1 MKLLIHSKSHRFQ
14 FAGDELRNCKA
25 YLDVVVKICEICIY
39 KSVTT
44 MAANTVSLKLL
55 VESTSQ
61 RVLFA
66 EAGKDFV
73 DFLLNILS
81 LPVGTVIWL
90 LKKQEMV
97 GCLGNL
103 YDSLE
108 TMSDTYIQPSANKD
122 TLLKPIASINAENVP
137 PLLPTTESSKSIE
150 IYRCA
155 NSYHYSNCRLYVAND
170 SKSICPSCNTV
181 MNQIATVV
189 NPKKKDSS
197 TDEGGYV
204 KGVIT
209 YMIMD
214 DLVVRPMSA
223 ISCITLLN
231 RFNIKDVGV
240 LEEKIID
247 VGVDEGVKLL
257 KASLQSKTVLT
268 DVFIEKKVGE
278 TDASNSAG
286 EVHSIEI

>member
-1 MKLLIHSKSHRFQ
+1 MCLFTWRAVALEASPTTVGMKLLIPTDFSLL
-14 FAGDELRNCKA
+14 EMLRHCKA

-73 DFLLNILS
+73 DFLFNILS
-81 LPVGTVIWL
+81 FPVGTVIWL

-108 TMSDTYIQPSANKD
+108 TMNYTYIQPTANKD
-122 TLLKPIASINAENVP
+122 TLLKPITSINAANVP

-150 IYRCA
+150 IYRCD
-155 NSYHYSNCRLYVAND
+155 NSYSSRSCGLYVSYD
-170 SKSICPSCNTV
+170 SKSICPSCNKNV
-181 MNQIATVV
+181 KQIATVV
-189 NPKKKDSS
+189 NPEKKDSS

-204 KGVIT
+204 KGVIK

-240 LEEKIID
+240 LEEKTID
-247 VGVDEGVKLL
+247 IGVDE
-257 KASLQSKTVLT
+257 
-268 DVFIEKKVGE
+268 
-278 TDASNSAG
+278 
-286 EVHSIEI
+286 